1 MRKIIGFTMGLI
13 MCVGLAAN
21 AGETRC
27 ARRATA
33 GRVATTAEYTCR
45 RNTYRSV
52 DCAGAR

>member
-1 MRKIIGFTMGLI
+1 MRKIIGFTMGVI
-13 MCVGLAAN
+13 MGVATLAS

-45 RNTYRSV
+45 HNTYRSV
-52 DCAGAR
+52 GCL